1 MTDPTGRIDTLDF
14 LRGIAV
20 MGILAANLPAF
31 ALPEAAYFSP
41 LAAGGTDPASV
52 AAWFATYVLVE
63 GKMRGLFSLL
73 FGASMLL
80 VVERAEAA
88 GGNGAAVHFRRMA
101 WLFAIGWVHLYALWR
116 GDILTHYALCGA
128 VAYPFRRMPV
138 RGLVTVAAALIIWET
153 AQGAALYGGVI
164 QAQAHPGAVSR
175 AFLAAMTAGFGAPP
189 AQELAREV
197 AALRGGY
204 AEVLAWR
211 WNTATSPLTL
221 LPVLGPE
228 TLATMLLGMAGLKSG
243 FLTGT
248 WPRARYARWAAVT
261 LGLSLPVYIAAAIH
275 TARSGFALADVVL
288 GAMTL
293 AAPLRNIAVVGYAAL
308 GVLLLRPGGWL
319 TLRVSAAGLAAF
331 TNYLGTTLVMTTI
344 FYGYG
349 LGLFGQWSRAQLYL
363 LVPFAWMA
371 MLAWSR
377 PWLARHRYGPM
388 EWLWRS
394 LARWRVEPLRTG

>member
-1 MTDPTGRIDTLDF
+1 
-14 LRGIAV
+14 
-20 MGILAANLPAF
+20 MGILVANLPAF
-31 ALPEAAYFSP
+31 GLPESSYFSP
-41 LAAGGTDPASV
+41 LAWGGTAPADI
-52 AAWFATYVLVE
+52 AAWFATFVLVE
-63 GKMRGLFSLL
+63 GKMRGLFALL
-73 FGASMLL
+73 FGASTLL
-80 VVERAEAA
+80 IVERADAA
-88 GGNGAAVHFRRMA
+88 GLSGAAVHYRRMGV
-101 WLFAIGWVHLYALWR
+101 LFVIGCLHLYGLWR
-116 GDILTHYALCGA
+116 GDILAHYALCGA
-128 VAYPFRRMPV
+128 IAFLFVGLPV
-138 RGLVTVAAALIIWET
+138 RWLVAVAVLFAVWDAMQGFGLWAVVQD
-153 AQGAALYGGVI
+153 AQT
-164 QAQAHPGAVSR
+164 HPGSGSR
-175 AFLAAMTAGFGAPP
+175 GLLAGFARGFGVPPAAEIARELAAY
-189 AQELAREV
+189 
-197 AALRGGY
+197 RGSYGD
-204 AEVLAWR
+204 VLAYR
-211 WNTATSPLTL
+211 WQEAPSPVQL
-221 LPVLGPE
+221 LLFLGPE